1 LAVQPTSVSITLCV
15 GATTQFTITNTGG
28 VSFSWTTTANGT
40 GYKFTPDS
48 GTLDG
53 GQQQV
58 VSVGQ
63 IGASGKITVTAQS
76 ARNSPQQVSV
86 NCTL

>member
-1 LAVQPTSVSITLCV
+1 LLLCL
-15 GATTQFTITNTGG
+15 GAQTQFTISNTGG
-28 VSFSWTTTANGT
+28 ESFSWIATANGT
-40 GYKFTPDS
+40 GYKLAPES
-48 GTLDG
+48 GTLNG

-58 VSVGQ
+58 VTVSQ
-63 IGASGKITVTAQS
+63 ISASGKITVIAQS